1 MARVAALLLLAAAL
15 APTAAQL
22 PGQKPCVHGKPG
34 WLADG
39 ALRDGAMARA
49 AAPPAAPSKWR
60 LDLDLPPEE
69 RWLEIAAHFAP
80 KAYIIHDYLASS
92 LNHLAWAMPLIEDVA
107 AKLDAYKGF
116 GDYAGEMRG
125 LAKGLNLSLGD
136 VVAGNLV
143 YQLEGLGVNCSNWN
157 NTGPTGQCANRTGVL
172 SAEELERGLPPRED
186 GPGACTSI
194 IAQTASGQ
202 VYHARNL
209 DWNLPKQVR
218 QFVLDVEFHRSGGET
233 VFVGTTL
240 LGYTGLVTGLKR
252 GGFTYSN
259 DARCQGGKLLDNM
272 LAMLLTGAQTPGQHA
287 RRVFEQ
293 APDYASAIAMFEKTD
308 LVDEVYYIVGGAKAG
323 EGAVV
328 TRDRIGTANVWRL
341 EPKQSFFLLE
351 TNYDHWESPPSSD
364 DRRTPGESHMREL
377 GSDGITVDG
386 LLHVMTQ
393 WPTFNHHTDYT
404 AIMSAQ
410 DGTNIGHVWMNTTGG
425 GGGGGGGR

>member
-1 MARVAALLLLAAAL
+1 MARLRLVLVLLASFAPL
-15 APTAAQL
+15 ACAQL

-34 WLADG
+34 WADDEE
-39 ALRDGAMARA
+39 LRASAMARA
-49 AAPPAAPSKWR
+49 THATAPSQFR
-60 LDLDLPPEE
+60 LNLDLPPEE

-116 GDYAGEMRG
+116 GDYSGEMRG

-157 NTGPTGQCANRTGVL
+157 NTGPTGQCGNKTGVL
-172 SAEELERGLPPRED
+172 TSEYLERDLPPRNA

-194 IAQTASGQ
+194 IAQNSDGQ
-202 VYHARNL
+202 IYHGRNL

-218 QFVLDVEFHRSGGET
+218 QFVIDVEFHRSGET

-252 GGFTYSN
+252 NGFTYSN

-272 LAMLLTGAQTPGQHA
+272 LTMLLTGAQTPGQHA

-293 APDYASAIAMFEKTD
+293 ADDFDSALKMFESTD
-308 LVDEVYYIVGGAKAG
+308 LVDEVYYIVGGARPG

-341 EPKQSFFLLE
+341 NPRQSFFLLE
-351 TNYDHWESPPSSD
+351 TNYDHWEAPPQSD
-364 DRRTPGESHMREL
+364 DRRTPGDAHMREL
-377 GSDGITVDG
+377 GEAGVNPEG
-386 LLHVMTQ
+386 LLGVMTK

-404 AIMSAQ
+404 AIMSAA
-410 DGTNIGHVWMNTTGG
+410 DGTYNGHVWMNTTGG
-425 GGGGGGGR
+425 GGGGGGR